1 MKPGGE
7 LRPPYGRGR
16 AIVHLAAL
24 VLAGTAPAA
33 AAPTPGRDVHIFALG
48 DSLTAGLGLPRRQG
62 FVPQLEAYLRRQGIR
77 ARIANAGV
85 SGDTAAQGR
94 QRLSWTLQGLKQ
106 PPQLAIVA
114 LGAND
119 MLRGLPPQQTRE
131 ELDAILAELKGRG
144 IKLLLSGMVAA
155 PNLGPDFAAAF
166 NRIYPDLAREHGATL
181 QPFFLE
187 GVAGDRALNQPDGIH
202 PSFPGV
208 KRMVLAIAPRVLEA
222 LGQ

>member
-1 MKPGGE
+1 
-7 LRPPYGRGR
+7 
-16 AIVHLAAL
+16 
-24 VLAGTAPAA
+24 
-33 AAPTPGRDVHIFALG
+33 VHIFALG
-48 DSLTAGLGLPRRQG
+48 DSLTAGLGLPRRQA

-94 QRLSWTLQGLKQ
+94 QRLGWTLQGLKQ

-144 IKLLLSGMVAA
+144 IRLLLSGMVAA
-155 PNLGPDFAAAF
+155 PNLGPDFARAF
-166 NRIYPDLAREHGATL
+166 NTIYPDLARKHGATL

-187 GVAGDRALNQPDGIH
+187 GVAGERGLNQPDGIH
-202 PSFPGV
+202 PNFPGV
-208 KRMVLAIAPRVLEA
+208 KRMVLAIAPRVVEA
-222 LGQ
+222 LAR